1 MVKRTR
7 KTRRLRKLR
16 KLSKIR
22 HSKRRIVGGDSGSYS
37 FAMKP
42 VYGGVPDSNQVMR
55 EGCNAALR
63 PGILG
68 GQSQGSGTG
77 LPMSGGRYEFT
88 GQVDPSTGMWTSG
101 GSSIPCEGSLRN
113 PLNSGYGTP
122 STNQI
127 LRQSG
132 GMAGVDQA
140 YSGGVPL
147 QETTAGYTHLSDG
160 GSVGRLSD
168 GSPFMLNN
176 PVAGRVGVSAACLTA
191 GGSRRKS
198 RSKRQLKARSRGQR
212 KSRSRGQRKARS
224 RGQRKAR
231 SRRQH

>member
-1 MVKRTR
+1 MVKRTKKVNRVR
-7 KTRRLRKLR
+7 KLRKLR

-68 GQSQGSGTG
+68 GQSQGSGQG
-77 LPMSGGRYEFT
+77 LPMRGGRYEFA
-88 GQVDPSTGMWTSG
+88 GEVDPNTGVWTSG
-101 GSSIPCEGSLRN
+101 GSSIACEGSLHN
-113 PLNSGYGTP
+113 PLNSGNGTP
-122 STNQI
+122 STNLL

-140 YSGGVPL
+140 YSGGIPL
-147 QETTAGYTHLSDG
+147 QETTAGYTHLADG
-160 GSVGRLSD
+160 GDASVGRFSD
-168 GSPFMLNN
+168 RSPFMLNN
-176 PVAGRVGVSAACLTA
+176 PVTGRVGVSSACLTT
-191 GGSRRKS
+191 GGSRRK
-198 RSKRQLKARSRGQR
+198 RSNKRSNKR
-212 KSRSRGQRKARS
+212 KSRARS
-224 RGQRKAR
+224 GRKSR
-231 SRRQH
+231 KSRR

>member
-7 KTRRLRKLR
+7 KGSRLR

-22 HSKRRIVGGDSGSYS
+22 RSKRRIVGGDSGSYS
-37 FAMKP
+37 FAFKP

-55 EGCNAALR
+55 EGCNAAVR

-77 LPMSGGRYEFT
+77 LPMRGGRYEFA
-88 GQVDPSTGMWTSG
+88 GEVDPKTGMWTSG
-101 GSSIPCEGSLRN
+101 ASSIACEGSLHN

-122 STNQI
+122 STNLL

-132 GMAGVDQA
+132 GMASVQQA

-147 QETTAGYTHLSDG
+147 QETNASYSQLGDDA
-160 GSVGRLSD
+160 SVGRLSD
-168 GSPFMLNN
+168 GSPFMIHN
-176 PVAGRVGVSAACLTA
+176 PNTGVGVSAACLRT
-191 GGSRRKS
+191 GGSRRKHKS
-198 RSKRQLKARSRGQR
+198 SSK
-212 KSRSRGQRKARS
+212 RKARK
-224 RGQRKAR
+224 GRKA
-231 SRRQH
+231 SRR